1 MKTTTAPQAYTE
13 AQRPPIELHAVESS
27 QVKAIGHDEATQT
40 LAVQFN
46 HGAGA
51 IYHYP
56 GVSRETFEAF
66 KGAESIGKYFGQNL
80 KHLPFAKY
88 RPEA

>member
-1 MKTTTAPQAYTE
+1 MKSTTPQAYTDE
-13 AQRPPIELHAVESS
+13 QRPSIDLYPVESS
-27 QVKAIGHDEATQT
+27 QVNAIGHDEATQT
-40 LAVQFN
+40 LAVQFK

-66 KGAESIGKYFGQNL
+66 KGAESIGKYFGQHL
-80 KHLPFAKY
+80 KHMPFTKY
-88 RPEA
+88 RPEC